1 MQVDGSDPKIRQT
14 SDDRRREAGYHMS
27 LQKS

>member
-1 MQVDGSDPKIRQT
+1 MQVDGSDPIICQT

>member
-1 MQVDGSDPKIRQT
+1 MQVDGLDLKIRQT